1 MHQTFAVIAIT
12 AYLTLLTYQ
21 VGTDLFGA
29 ETIGEVVVKYQ
40 TLIAGAFASL
50 SVYAVLRQIAEE
62 KRRYTHGVKRSNDRE
77 FRALVDLLA
86 ELQSGRFET
95 RELPDGE
102 LGFGILWPFGLLLPH
117 LGEVFSRHLFE
128 HSTPRV
134 NERLRRFNEAVSD
147 YNQSLQNAKP
157 GEGWHRSTIEY
168 CRDRVDTEHQAM
180 LSAINERLAELLE
193 EEREALGP

>member
-1 MHQTFAVIAIT
+1 MTAPMEGHVHQTFAVIAIT

-147 YNQSLQNAKP
+147 TIKVCKMPSLVKAGIGRP
-157 GEGWHRSTIEY
+157 SSTAETGWTRSIKQ
-168 CRDRVDTEHQAM
+168 C
-180 LSAINERLAELLE
+180 
-193 EEREALGP
+193 